1 MDLNFFQVTL
11 LALIQGITEFL
22 PVSSSAHLILPS
34 LLLDWP
40 DQGLTFDVA
49 VHLGSLFAVL
59 AYFRHDILQLL
70 VAWLKNLTQRQTSE
84 DSRLAWL
91 IIIATVPGA
100 LAGLFANDLVEN
112 YARSGYVIGSTSTL
126 FALLLWYADKRVDPG
141 RSLSELTW
149 RQALFVGFAQ
159 ALALIPGTSRSG
171 ITMTAA
177 LFCGLTRQ
185 AAAKLSFFL
194 AIPIIFGSFTLRGT
208 ELVNAGAPGGYLLP
222 LVYGVFVSGLVAFAC
237 IHYFMQLIE
246 RIGFLPF
253 VIYRIGLAVVLF
265 SITFMA

>member
-100 LAGLFANDLVEN
+100 LAG
-112 YARSGYVIGSTSTL
+112 
-126 FALLLWYADKRVDPG
+126 
-141 RSLSELTW
+141 
-149 RQALFVGFAQ
+149 
-159 ALALIPGTSRSG
+159 
-171 ITMTAA
+171 
-177 LFCGLTRQ
+177 
-185 AAAKLSFFL
+185 
-194 AIPIIFGSFTLRGT
+194 
-208 ELVNAGAPGGYLLP
+208 
-222 LVYGVFVSGLVAFAC
+222 
-237 IHYFMQLIE
+237 
-246 RIGFLPF
+246 
-253 VIYRIGLAVVLF
+253 
-265 SITFMA
+265 

>member
-1 MDLNFFQVTL
+1 MDLSFFQLTL

-59 AYFRHDILQLL
+59 AYFRHDVVKLL
-70 VAWLKNLTQRQTSE
+70 RAWIKHLTQQQASE
-84 DSRLAWL
+84 ESRLAWL

-100 LAGLFANDLVEN
+100 VAGFIANDFVEN
-112 YARSGYVIGSTSTL
+112 YGRSGYVIAATSIT
-126 FALLLWYADKRVDPG
+126 FALLLWYADGKTVRHKILPE
-141 RSLSELTW
+141 LSW
-149 RQALFVGFAQ
+149 KQALLIGIAQ

-185 AAAKLSFFL
+185 DAAKFSFFL
-194 AIPIIFGSFTLRGT
+194 AIPIILGSFSLRGA
-208 ELVNAGAPGGYLLP
+208 ELISSGDLELQLIP
-222 LVYGVFVSGLVAFAC
+222 LAYGVFVSGLVAFAC

-253 VIYRIGLAVVLF
+253 VIYRIVLALF
-265 SITFMA
+265 LFAASFMA